1 MNEFISFAKN
11 KTENIDFCSRRFNF
25 FDLVFAAK
33 KTEKVKAGNFKTNDE
48 NSSWKNQKLKRMR
61 EIQNECVLFGSKSY
75 LLLSSLFF

>member
-48 NSSWKNQKLKRMR
+48 NSSWKN
-61 EIQNECVLFGSKSY
+61 
-75 LLLSSLFF
+75 